1 MAQPNKTVKYDSNK
15 QLLRISKTAEQQPKD
30 TFAEVFPSCCLKNA
44 GVCSASCPLYVPGGC
59 SESGC
64 SHSFHSFEAE

>member
-30 TFAEVFPSCCLKNA
+30 TFVEAVPSCCLKNA

-64 SHSFHSFEAE
+64 NQSFHSFEAE